1 MDQQQLLQVPELR
14 NGNIGTPSS
23 LEALDT
29 RDTNANMRRLDHA
42 DIIGTV
48 SDGQED
54 RSGILLDKLDD
65 ESFLQR

>member
-23 LEALDT
+23 LETFDT
-29 RDTNANMRRLDHA
+29 GDTNTNVRRLDHA

-48 SDGQED
+48 SDSQED
-54 RSGILLDKLDD
+54 RS
-65 ESFLQR
+65 